1 MANTPSQDDDQWAR
15 AGREL
20 RDGSWLRNARQRS
33 QRRKSPWNLLL
44 FLLVF
49 SLWAAIGFVLGWGAN
64 ALHGIFHPTSG
75 ELFTNGPIRLNA
87 ALALLPTIFAS
98 ICPAMLLA
106 NFLVYLI
113 APARRAME
121 AEDRGYS
128 GVDYSSSQ
136 RALSK
141 GGIWIGLACLP
152 FFLAGASIA

>member
-1 MANTPSQDDDQWAR
+1 
-15 AGREL
+15 
-20 RDGSWLRNARQRS
+20 
-33 QRRKSPWNLLL
+33 
-44 FLLVF
+44 
-49 SLWAAIGFVLGWGAN
+49 
-64 ALHGIFHPTSG
+64 
-75 ELFTNGPIRLNA
+75 
-87 ALALLPTIFAS
+87 
-98 ICPAMLLA
+98 MLLA